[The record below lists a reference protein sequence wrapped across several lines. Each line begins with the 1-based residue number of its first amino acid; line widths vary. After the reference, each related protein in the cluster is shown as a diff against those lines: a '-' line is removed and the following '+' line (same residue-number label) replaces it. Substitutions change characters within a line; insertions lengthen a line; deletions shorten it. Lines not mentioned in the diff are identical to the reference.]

1 MSNYHYTK
9 GCHLSSIVNE
19 GVIRTSSNL
28 LDRHEKPAVWLTKSP
43 EWEVACNV
51 GLVTNINDLQAG
63 QVYTSKDVDVV
74 TTTLNHMKKEIGMC
88 RILINEK
95 LSTVSWAKFKHVS
108 GISERVYQALDE
120 YSKSKGCPVN
130 QWLCTF
136 SAISKKYWEG
146 IEMYVDN
153 QWVRWDESVS
163 IEEFID
169 LCMSCNNS
177 NYQKLHVES
186 KSYPKH
192 YYREASFL
200 DENRDEIIKFWEA
213 NKHKKGYIQIYI
225 DPEYMPYKRGFEF
238 IEKRIKKSSFMVAK
252 ESKTDNY
259 ALVHFLWEAT
269 HTQYKAALAYEK
281 EKTIEPNSVLN
292 N

>member
-9 GCHLSSIVNE
+9 GSHLASIVNA
-19 GVIRTSSNL
+19 GIIKTSSNL
-28 LDRHEKPAVWLTKSP
+28 LDKYEKPATWLTKSP
-43 EWEVACNV
+43 EWENACNV
-51 GLVTNINDLQAG
+51 GLFTNINDLKVG
-63 QVYTSKDVDVV
+63 QVYSSNDVNTV
-74 TTTLNHMKKEIGMC
+74 TATMDYMKKEIGMC
-88 RILINEK
+88 RILVSEK
-95 LSTVSWAKFKHVS
+95 LPTVSWAKFKHVS
-108 GISERVYQALDE
+108 GISERVYQAIDE

-177 NYQKLHVES
+177 NNQKKHVES

-200 DENRDEIIKFWEA
+200 DEHRDEIIRFWEA

-225 DPEYMPYKRGFEF
+225 DPEYKPYKSGLKF
-238 IEKRIKKSSFMVAK
+238 IEKRINKSSFKVAG
-252 ESKTDNY
+252 ESKTNNY

-269 HTQYKAALAYEK
+269 YTQYKAALAYEV
-281 EKTIEPNSVLN
+281 ENALEPNSVVN